1 MQRRWTRPNGSVLLA
16 TVLMVAM
23 LHPGPAAAASGSS
36 PLTGLDPPATDLLN
50 DDMVSPADILGSP
63 RTPQLRQPQNQ
74 PDLPAAGLAQSSHVV
89 DVAVIVPSGSTG
101 WTAPE
106 DDARVRALVTQTGD
120 YWKQQSNNQVVSV
133 TAGATIK
140 RYASAFTCAQQQQAW
155 TEAGQAFGHPDGV
168 QSYVSAASR
177 HLLVL
182 VPADC
187 GGTGLGSVGSAAAPV
202 SGANG
207 GAIWASVGGVNDLD
221 IIAHEFGHNLGLG
234 HSNSHY
240 CPDAAVPEGNVDP
253 GTGSY
258 SDGCADH
265 AYGDYYDIMGAAWS
279 VNYNGTLI
287 ANARPTAL
295 NITHKSLLGAVGDGE
310 MQVIPPPVGAAAQHI
325 DVTMAS
331 AGSPSGLRA
340 LRMVDPVTGQTYFVD
355 FRGGGGMDSQ
365 SLYESGLL
373 ASYGTAPGVRVLT
386 LRGNGSSVVLLSPDA
401 TTHDGHKEYLTAGQS
416 LSTRSGG
423 LRVKVN
429 SVVGGAA
436 SVSVTLSP
444 TMPVTRVA
452 GVDRFATSA
461 AVSAASF
468 APGASVVYV
477 ASGMNFPDA
486 LSAAP
491 VAGAAGAPVLLVS
504 PTEVPASIAAELVR
518 LRPGRIV
525 VLGSESAIGAGVV
538 VALRGY
544 TAGTVSRVAGVDRF
558 ATSAAV
564 SAASFAPGASVV
576 YVASGMNFPDALS
589 AAPVAGAAGA
599 PVLLV
604 SPTEV
609 PASIAAELVR
619 LRPGRIVVLGSESAI
634 GAGVVVALRGYTA
647 GTVSRVAGVDRF
659 ATSAAVSAASF
670 APGASVVYV
679 ASGMNFPDA
688 LSAAPVAGAAG
699 APVLLVSP
707 TEVPASIAAELVR
720 LRPGRIV
727 VLGSESA
734 IGAGVAQQLLS
745 FIP

>member
-525 VLGSESAIGAGVV
+525 VLGSESAIGAGV
-538 VALRGY
+538 
-544 TAGTVSRVAGVDRF
+544 
-558 ATSAAV
+558 
-564 SAASFAPGASVV
+564 
-576 YVASGMNFPDALS
+576 
-589 AAPVAGAAGA
+589 
-599 PVLLV
+599 
-604 SPTEV
+604 
-609 PASIAAELVR
+609 
-619 LRPGRIVVLGSESAI
+619 
-634 GAGVVVALRGYTA
+634 
-647 GTVSRVAGVDRF
+647 
-659 ATSAAVSAASF
+659 
-670 APGASVVYV
+670 
-679 ASGMNFPDA
+679 
-688 LSAAPVAGAAG
+688 
-699 APVLLVSP
+699 
-707 TEVPASIAAELVR
+707 
-720 LRPGRIV
+720 
-727 VLGSESA
+727 
-734 IGAGVAQQLLS
+734 AQQLLS